1 MRHLLTTA
9 TALALLGASAAL
21 AQQGTGGAGPGAA
34 PANPSV
40 PPALT
45 PDSRVIGNAPV
56 GHRQP
61 RAADVPS
68 STERPAD
75 SAEDRALDR
84 KIKSICRGC

>member
-1 MRHLLTTA
+1 MRKSITTA
-9 TALALLGASAAL
+9 FAFSLLGVSFALA
-21 AQQGTGGAGPGAA
+21 QGTGGSPGTG
-34 PANPSV
+34 ANPSV

-61 RAADVPS
+61 RASDVPS
-68 STERPAD
+68 ASEKNYTE
-75 SAEDRALDR
+75 SAQDKELDR